1 MRGQAP
7 CTTDL
12 SEEVCVI
19 AASTKSAA
27 QCPSDVIS
35 ICLQIA
41 PTTPADPLLC
51 FISMWAAVGGA
62 VLLRRPKSMWNS
74 APALGLWGQR
84 SVWRLLLPAVSS
96 ILSLHG
102 TELETPHGRGK
113 VRLVKYGPAEEEE
126 GIWGTSTLGQWA
138 TTKHGSHQR
147 APSVLGTSLMCQ
159 CQCYIALV
167 QLGTYLASQCSGGGV
182 LPTASEDGRCNS
194 LMLTNLTLFLPVG
207 SAGIRILAEGKL

>member
-1 MRGQAP
+1 MRGQAL

-27 QCPSDVIS
+27 QGPSDVIS

-51 FISMWAAVGGA
+51 FISTWAAVGGA

-74 APALGLWGQR
+74 APALGLWGQW

-102 TELETPHGRGK
+102 TELETPHRRGK
-113 VRLVKYGPAEEEE
+113 VTLVKYGPAEEEE
-126 GIWGTSTLGQWA
+126 GIWGTSTLGQWSLPSMAHNRECPVSWAPPTCAKAKA
-138 TTKHGSHQR
+138 TSLWYSLAHTWH
-147 APSVLGTSLMCQ
+147 PSVAVVVYCPLLVRMDAA
-159 CQCYIALV
+159 IAW
-167 QLGTYLASQCSGGGV
+167 C
-182 LPTASEDGRCNS
+182 
-194 LMLTNLTLFLPVG
+194 
-207 SAGIRILAEGKL
+207 